1 MRKSRK
7 KNAAAPNDGDPWSPV
22 DVAAIAQEPVTPPEP
37 LEIKGGDVTA
47 RIDLGTGP
55 AEEELVDGEPLD
67 KSRAEH
73 EQTAVEAQEAQ
84 VTSAEVEDAEK
95 ILAEKLA
102 ALDSARTKK

>member
-7 KNAAAPNDGDPWSPV
+7 KSTAIPNDGDPWSPV
-22 DVAAIAQEPVTPPEP
+22 DVAAVAQKPVTPPEP

-47 RIDLGTGP
+47 HIDLGTGP
-55 AEEELVDGEPLD
+55 AEEEQATAEPQ
-67 KSRAEH
+67 AP
-73 EQTAVEAQEAQ
+73 AV
-84 VTSAEVEDAEK
+84 EVEDAEK

>member
-7 KNAAAPNDGDPWSPV
+7 KNTAIPNDGDPWSPV
-22 DVAAIAQEPVTPPEP
+22 DYVDVIVARQPVTPPEP

-47 RIDLGTGP
+47 HIDLGTGP
-55 AEEELVDGEPLD
+55 TEEELADGEAQ
-67 KSRAEH
+67 K
-73 EQTAVEAQEAQ
+73 AQEFAD
-84 VTSAEVEDAEK
+84 EMEEAEK

>member
-7 KNAAAPNDGDPWSPV
+7 KSTAIPNDGDPWSPV
-22 DVAAIAQEPVTPPEP
+22 DVAAVAQKPVTPPEP

-47 RIDLGTGP
+47 HIDLGTGP
-55 AEEELVDGEPLD
+55 AEEEQAT
-67 KSRAEH
+67 AE
-73 EQTAVEAQEAQ
+73 A
-84 VTSAEVEDAEK
+84 EDAEA